1 MKRDDKPRLINR
13 LNRIEGQVRGI
24 ARMVDDER
32 YCIDILTQLQA
43 ARAALVR
50 VETELLKGHLGHCIE
65 SAIVSGDA
73 GEQRQKAAELIE
85 LLQRAA
91 K

>member
-1 MKRDDKPRLINR
+1 MKRDDKPKLINR

-50 VETELLKGHLGHCIE
+50 VETELLKGHLSHCIE
-65 SAIVSGDA
+65 SAIVGGDA
-73 GEQRQKAAELIE
+73 GEQRQKAGELIE
-85 LLQRAA
+85 LLQRATR
-91 K
+91 

>member
-1 MKRDDKPRLINR
+1 MKRDDKPKLINR

-50 VETELLKGHLGHCIE
+50 VETELLKGHLSHCIE
-65 SAIVSGDA
+65 SAILVQTADGGPILA
-73 GEQRQKAAELIE
+73 
-85 LLQRAA
+85 AA
-91 K
+91 KL

>member
-1 MKRDDKPRLINR
+1 MKRDDKPKLINR

-50 VETELLKGHLGHCIE
+50 VETELLRDHLSHCIE
-65 SAIVSGDA
+65 SAIVNGDA
-73 GEQRQKAAELIE
+73 GEQRQKAGELIE
-85 LLQRAA
+85 LLQRATR
-91 K
+91 